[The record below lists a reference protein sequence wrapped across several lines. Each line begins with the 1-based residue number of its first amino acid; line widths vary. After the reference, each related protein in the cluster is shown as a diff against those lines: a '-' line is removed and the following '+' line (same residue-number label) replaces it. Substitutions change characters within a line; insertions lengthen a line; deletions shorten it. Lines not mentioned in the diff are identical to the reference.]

1 MPYIPP
7 TRPAILE
14 EIKADMRL
22 ELGNDP
28 LRRSVEYAMAR
39 ALTGQSKGQ
48 YTALEWIQR
57 QCFPDRVTDD
67 DTFWRWARIFGIDQK
82 AATPWRGTY
91 RFTGVDTTTI
101 PLGTEVVRSDGVTY
115 ATDIEDDIGTV
126 VSGYVDVAITAVVDD
141 YGADGNN
148 DDFQPLT
155 LVTPIVDVD
164 NAGIVQ
170 DTTFTGAD
178 IETVEDGLVR
188 LLLRLRTPPSGG
200 GPGDYIQWALEVDG
214 VTRAWEF
221 KNLYGTNTVGVA
233 FVRDNDGAGSAIL
246 PDGTERAAMDAYLL
260 TVVPLTVTATA
271 IELSALDVPIT
282 ISSLVPDTAA
292 VKSGITVAVDDAFF
306 QFAAPGAILAPSQLS
321 AAISAV
327 LNEESH
333 VLDAPAADVVPTSA
347 QMPIRG
353 TISYV

>member
-7 TRPAILE
+7 TRPEILE
-14 EIKADMRL
+14 EIKGDMRL

-28 LRRSVEYAMAR
+28 LRRSVEYALAR

-67 DTFWRWARIFGIDQK
+67 DTFWRWARIFGVDQK

-101 PLGTEVVRSDGVTY
+101 ALGTEVVRSDGVTY
-115 ATDIEDDIGTV
+115 TTDIEDDVGTV
-126 VSGYVDVAITAVVDD
+126 TTGLVDIAITAVVDD
-141 YGADGNN
+141 YGATGNN

-155 LVTPIVDVD
+155 LVTPITDID

-170 DTTFTGAD
+170 NTTDTGANLET
-178 IETVEDGLVR
+178 IEEGLVR

-200 GPGDYIQWALEVDG
+200 GPGDYVQWALEVDG

-221 KNLYGTNTVGVA
+221 KNLFGTNTVGVA
-233 FVRDNDGAGSAIL
+233 FVRDNDGTGSAII
-246 PDGTERAAMDAYLL
+246 PDSGERAVMDAYML
-260 TVVPLTVTATA
+260 TVVPITVTATA
-271 IELSALDVPIT
+271 ITLVALDTPVK
-282 ISSLVPDTAA
+282 ISSLVQDTSAVRAGIAA
-292 VKSGITVAVDDAFF
+292 ALEDAFF
-306 QFAAPGAILAPSQLS
+306 QFAAPNELLTPSQLS

-327 LNEESH
+327 LDEESH
-333 VLDAPAADVVPTSA
+333 VLDAPAVAVTPTTA
-347 QMPIRG
+347 EIPILG
-353 TISYV
+353 AITYP